1 LKELG
6 LSRVLEGAAH
16 WLSDLPTTLA
26 VIVSLLVGS
35 GLSALGLLVI
45 HPLLPHSVRSVHN
58 DVSGFIFAGVGGTY
72 AILLAFVAVAVWQN
86 FAQID
91 SQVQSEANLV
101 GDLYRD
107 TVGFPEPSASRL
119 RHYLFVYAEIVVQ
132 DEWPALAAGRADEAP
147 GWQLM
152 DKFHTELLQFQAND
166 GSFGVM
172 RADAIKTLNQLYD
185 VRRGRFH
192 AAISELPPILWWN
205 LIGGAVILMIFTYL
219 FGVPRLWM
227 HLAMVSLLGALIG
240 LVMALVVLLNNP
252 FRGPNHVSIAPFHRL
267 VKSVEEMAYPHD

>member
-1 LKELG
+1 M
-6 LSRVLEGAAH
+6 LEIAAH

-45 HPLLPHSVRSVHN
+45 HPLLPHGVRSIHN
-58 DVSGFIFAGVGGTY
+58 DVSGFIFAGVGVTY
-72 AILLAFVAVAVWQN
+72 AVLLGFVAVAVWQN
-86 FAQID
+86 FAQIEG
-91 SQVQSEANLV
+91 QVQTEANLV
-101 GDLYRD
+101 ANLYRD
-107 TVGFPEPSASRL
+107 TVAFPEPSASRL
-119 RHYLFVYAEIVVQ
+119 RHFLFVYAEIVVQ

-166 GSFGVM
+166 GRVEVM
-172 RADAIKTLNQLYD
+172 RADDIKTLNQLYD
-185 VRRGRFH
+185 ARRSRFQ
-192 AAISELPPILWWN
+192 AATSELPPILWWN
-205 LIGGAVILMIFTYL
+205 LIGGAVLLMMFTYL
-219 FGVPRLWM
+219 FGAPRLWM

-252 FRGPNHVSIAPFHRL
+252 FRGANHVSIEPFHRL
-267 VKSVEEMAYPHD
+267 VKVVEAMAYPHD